1 LLIERVETGIR
12 SGSLKS
18 YICCYP
24 PAAVLVQ
31 LYSVIPSHHSP
42 VSDQVLTVLDVAKLR
57 WTRSSVVS

>member
-1 LLIERVETGIR
+1 MLIERVETGIR

-18 YICCYP
+18 YICCY